1 VRQGNYPPAEESAEK
16 RWRVFSAGGK
26 FDKA

>member
-1 VRQGNYPPAEESAEK
+1 VAKELSAAQESAEE